1 MANNILNLGG
11 EKMRKVTVCLV
22 LLSISTMA
30 FGGLQGYKDAA
41 DFTNTLRWVN
51 GVGWT
56 ECQYDWLVEGWYT
69 DNPAV
74 LADNVGRGS
83 VSSYDYAG
91 IYNEGGI
98 LKYDGIGYYGN
109 SGIWPTAYTGGFSPA
124 VGATV
129 EYGGF
134 ALQGTTA
141 GSGVHFSF
149 GPAYMWLK
157 ANTLTCAAGT
167 FTVADI
173 SQPHNYRFAILGD
186 NGAGKLTMNVYQ
198 DDTLVAAN
206 MVIGDTPV
214 GSFYWENWTATE
226 WETSDQFTWQLDYIR
241 YDTNGGWTAI
251 PEPATMAI
259 LGLGGLFAIRRRK

>member
-98 LKYDGIGYYGN
+98 LKYDGIGYSGF

-198 DDTLVAAN
+198 DDTVVAAN
-206 MVIGDTPV
+206 VEIGNVPT
-214 GSFYWENWTATE
+214 SIYWENWTATE
-226 WETSDQFTWQLDYIR
+226 WETSDQITWQLDYIR
-241 YDTNGGWTAI
+241 YDTAGGFTPI

-259 LGLGGLFAIRRRK
+259 LGLGGLFAIIRRK